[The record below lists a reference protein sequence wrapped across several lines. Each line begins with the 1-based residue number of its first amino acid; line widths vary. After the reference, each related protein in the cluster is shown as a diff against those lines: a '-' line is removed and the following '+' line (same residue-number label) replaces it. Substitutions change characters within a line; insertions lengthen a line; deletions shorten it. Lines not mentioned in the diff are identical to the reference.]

1 MSDHENGFA
10 PPDGTRV
17 YAVGDIHGARALL
30 EEIQALI
37 AADLARRRP
46 ARAVVVYLGDYVDRG
61 PDSRGVIDRLIDAPV
76 AGAEPVHL
84 RGNHEALL
92 LDFLDA
98 PAAGRL
104 WLANG
109 GMATLRGY
117 GVAPP
122 AAGDAAAL
130 AAARDALRRAIP
142 PRHRAFLEALPA
154 RHVEGGYCFAPRR
167 HPAGPRHRR
176 PGGVRPAVDP
186 RRFPGLARRSRPARR
201 ARPHDRPPARNPRQ
215 PDRHRHRGR
224 PHRHADLR
232 GAGGDRPALAA
243 HLNAAGPARA
253 ELTES
258 AAPPTNPPMNGP
270 TPSETGK
277 NFDRLK
283 TLLREM
289 FQLDRGD
296 LDFGLYRIMN
306 MKAGEIGTFLDR
318 DLLPQVKT
326 VLAGVADEERAR
338 TEAALA
344 DSDSV

>member
-1 MSDHENGFA
+1 MSDLENGFA

-98 PAAGRL
+98 PATGRL

-154 RHVEGGYCFAPRR
+154 RHVEGGYCFV
-167 HPAGPRHRR
+167 HAGIRPGRAIADQAESDLLWIRGDFLDSRADHGLRVVHGHTIVRR
-176 PGGVRPAVDP
+176 PEIRANRIGIDTGAVLTGTLTCAVLEGT
-186 RRFPGLARRSRPARR
+186 GLRWL
-201 ARPHDRPPARNPRQ
+201 H
-215 PDRHRHRGR
+215 
-224 PHRHADLR
+224 
-232 GAGGDRPALAA
+232 
-243 HLNAAGPARA
+243 
-253 ELTES
+253 T
-258 AAPPTNPPMNGP
+258 
-270 TPSETGK
+270 
-277 NFDRLK
+277 
-283 TLLREM
+283 
-289 FQLDRGD
+289 
-296 LDFGLYRIMN
+296 
-306 MKAGEIGTFLDR
+306 
-318 DLLPQVKT
+318 
-326 VLAGVADEERAR
+326 
-338 TEAALA
+338 
-344 DSDSV
+344 